1 MTEIGDVVHDLRVQ
15 LRQLDAE
22 IATRVKEVR
31 QGLLV
36 QRELDS
42 LIERRNGAYQRLITI
57 QSAMGVPVTRM
68 IDDISEFGGA
78 R

>member
-36 QRELDS
+36 QREHDA
-42 LIERRNGAYQRLITI
+42 LIERRNTAYQRLMTI
-57 QSAMGVPVTRM
+57 QGAMGVPVTRM

>member
-22 IATRVKEVR
+22 MATRVKEVR

-36 QRELDS
+36 QRELDA
-42 LIERRNGAYQRLITI
+42 LIERRNTAYQRLMTI

>member
-36 QRELDS
+36 QREHDA
-42 LIERRNGAYQRLITI
+42 LIERRNTAYQRLMTI

-68 IDDISEFGGA
+68 IDDISEFGGT

>member
-1 MTEIGDVVHDLRVQ
+1 MIEIGDVVHDLRVQ
-15 LRQLDAE
+15 LRQLDGE

-36 QRELDS
+36 QRELDA
-42 LIERRNGAYQRLITI
+42 LIERRNTAYQRLMTI
-57 QSAMGVPVTRM
+57 QSAMGVPVTHM
-68 IDDISEFGGA
+68 INDLSEFGGA